1 MKVFFPLP
9 PLAAASLLVA
19 ASLLGAPAP
28 VPAQAQEA
36 PLRSFVVTASR
47 VEEDALDAPAQTTV
61 VTAQAIAES
70 GAGSLVEALE
80 SVAGIS
86 FRSYSSDAQA
96 EISMRGFGENSFGR
110 VLVLVDG
117 RRQNNPDM
125 QTINWLSIPLAD
137 IERVEVV
144 LGASSVRYGN
154 NAVGGV
160 VNILTRQAKNGT
172 TSATSLTVGSF
183 GENREQFSV
192 NVGGDRSGIVTS
204 AEHYGTDGYRDRSG
218 YRSASASVRGF
229 MDLTDSLTL
238 NAGAILNDVFYEMPG
253 GLSETQFKADP
264 KAALNYEDEGRNS
277 TWTAELGVDWNP
289 TEALSVTVPLSWS
302 FKEIQ
307 ADMKSWGAFTDRL
320 VHNAQAAPL
329 AIWESEFGPVPY
341 RLVTGVDFSAAWL
354 DVATWSEKKRT
365 TKTNA
370 FEISQISVG
379 PYASAR
385 LTILDALSFE
395 GGMRWDQS
403 VIQAVNRDESVDDSK
418 THQAFVYDAALVYRP
433 ARTAKIYARYGT
445 LFRYPF
451 TDEQASLYGFGSDT
465 FLADLEAEK
474 GFNLEGGFSFGLGTL
489 VSLDASVWWME
500 MTDEIAYN
508 NATYRNENL
517 DQTRRLGADA
527 AFYLAPLPFLEFR
540 GSYGY
545 VNAVFAAGLNEGKRV
560 PLVAGHRADAM
571 LSLKLPFGASIAPD
585 AAFQGA
591 SFRGGDTAN
600 SGDQI
605 EAFTVYGLTLRFVPV
620 VLDGTLEFTAK
631 AGNLLDSAYAPYVY
645 WGSWYPAIGR
655 NFSLSASYR
664 Y

>member
-1 MKVFFPLP
+1 MKTLLPLF
-9 PLAAASLLVA
+9 LIAAASLPGV
-19 ASLLGAPAP
+19 PAP
-28 VPAQAQEA
+28 VHAEEA

-47 VEEDALDAPAQTTV
+47 VEEDTLDAPAHTIV
-61 VTAQAIAES
+61 ITAQSISES
-70 GAGSLVEALE
+70 GAASLVEALE

-117 RRQNNPDM
+117 RRQNSPDM

-137 IERVEVV
+137 VERVEVV
-144 LGASSVRYGN
+144 QGASSVRYGN

-160 VNILTRQAKNGT
+160 VNIITTKAKKGT
-172 TSATSLTVGSF
+172 SSATSLSVGSF

-192 NVGGDRSGIVTS
+192 NVGGDRSGIVAS

-218 YRSASASVRGF
+218 YRSASASVRGYT
-229 MDLTDSLTL
+229 DLTGSLTL
-238 NAGAILNDVFYEMPG
+238 NAGAALNDVFYEMPG
-253 GLSETQFKADP
+253 GLSETQFKTDP
-264 KAALNYEDEGRNS
+264 KVALNYEDEGRNS
-277 TWTAELGVDWNP
+277 TWTAEMGVDWNP
-289 TEALSVTVPLSWS
+289 LEALSLTVPLSWS

-320 VHNAQAAPL
+320 VHNAQAAPM
-329 AIWESEFGPVPY
+329 AIWESELGTVPY
-341 RLVTGVDFSAAWL
+341 RLVTGVDISAAWL
-354 DVATWSEKKRT
+354 DVTTWSEKPRT
-365 TKTNA
+365 NKTNT

-385 LTILDALSFE
+385 LTFFDALSFE
-395 GGMRWDQS
+395 GGVRWDQS
-403 VIQAVNRDESVDDSK
+403 VIQAVNKDKSVDDSK

-433 ARTAKIYARYGT
+433 AKAAKIYARYGT

-451 TDEQASLYGFGSDT
+451 TDEQASLYGFGFDT

-474 GFNLEGGFSFGLGTL
+474 GFNLEGGFSFGLGKL
-489 VSLDASVWWME
+489 VSLDASAWWME

-517 DQTRRLGADA
+517 DQTRRLGVDA
-527 AFYLAPLPFLEFR
+527 ALSLVPLPFLEFR

-545 VNAVFAAGLNEGKRV
+545 VNAVFAAGTNEGKRV
-560 PLVAGHRADAM
+560 PLVAEHRADMM
-571 LSLKLPFGASIAPD
+571 LSLKLPFGVSISPD
-585 AAFQGA
+585 AAFQGE
-591 SFRGGDTAN
+591 SYSGGDTAN
-600 SGDQI
+600 SGDPI
-605 EAFTVYGLTLRFVPV
+605 EAFTVYSLTLRFVPEV
-620 VLDGTLEFTAK
+620 SDGALEFTAK
-631 AGNLLDSAYAPYVY
+631 VGNLLDSAYAPYVY
-645 WGSWYPAIGR
+645 WGSWYPAVGR